1 MTRWIKAISLGLVL
15 TFLVSLCG
23 FSADCEEIRGQ
34 VLRLHVL
41 ANSDSE
47 EDQAL
52 KLQVRDAV
60 IHKAAGIFDGVRQ
73 ETDAKQVAQAHLE
86 ELTRAAQQA
95 VYDAGYD
102 YPVAACLT
110 RMYFDTREYDAGTL
124 PAGMYDALRITIG
137 EGQGKNWW
145 CVAFPPLCVAS
156 ATEHAAELSDVLT
169 DTQQDIV
176 QQPKKYEVRLK
187 VVEWMED
194 IGHTLRE
201 WTA

>member
-1 MTRWIKAISLGLVL
+1 MARIIKAISLGLAVTFVL
-15 TFLVSLCG
+15 SLCG
-23 FSADCEEIRGQ
+23 FSYECEEIRDQ

-47 EDQAL
+47 EDQQL
-52 KLQVRDAV
+52 KLRVRDAV
-60 IHKAAGIFDGVRQ
+60 IESAAGLFDGVRQ
-73 ETDAKQVAQAHLE
+73 ETAAREVAQQHLDV
-86 ELTRAAQQA
+86 LNRAAQQA

-102 YPVAACLT
+102 YPTAACLT
-110 RMYFDTREYDAGTL
+110 RMHFDTREYDAGTM

-137 EGQGKNWW
+137 DGAGKNWW

-156 ATEHAAELSDVLT
+156 ATKQATTLSDVLT
-169 DTQQDIV
+169 DGQQDIV
-176 QQPKKYEVRLK
+176 EQPQKYEVRLK

-194 IGHTLRE
+194 IGNAIRE